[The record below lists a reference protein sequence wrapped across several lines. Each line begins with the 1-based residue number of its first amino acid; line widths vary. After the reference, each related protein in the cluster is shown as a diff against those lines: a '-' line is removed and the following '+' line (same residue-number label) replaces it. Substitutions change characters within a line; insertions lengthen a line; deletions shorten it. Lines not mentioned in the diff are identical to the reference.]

1 MTQEIA
7 IIIGTRAELIKTFPI
22 MLELKKI
29 NRDYFFIHTG
39 QHSLGDLCKI
49 FEVKTPDIILSSEP
63 NKSSKFNTKESK
75 AIIWAIKI
83 IFKIRKEL
91 RKLKEIKYV
100 IFHGDTL
107 STCVSSIGSSRLL
120 NPFKKYKNVHLE
132 GGLRSASMKSPF
144 PEEIIRRIVTY
155 FSDILFI
162 PSEEARLNVENK
174 DHYYVIGNTILDSVH
189 HALKI
194 GETKNLKP
202 LDEKFALDTTEMQ
215 AEDWILTFGLNIIEP
230 VAVIIERTL
239 SKLKGKKYDIN
250 DIISSINQDKETTQE
265 IRNAAAGLFEAAQT
279 WGVFA
284 GKYDNPTQTKDL
296 VTAGSTTV
304 LDLSIYNAV
313 GAFNVRALVISLI
326 SRKIFNQRMTARKK
340 EEVEAVA
347 KGLEFSEIT
356 KRKEDPLV
364 WIFIDEAHEFLPL
377 NNKTIATDALVQLL
391 REGRQPGISL
401 VLATQQPGMI
411 NRDVMTQSDIVIA
424 HRVTSQPDV
433 ESLNY
438 IMQSYLLASIKKY
451 IDELPDLKG
460 SAILLDD
467 NSERIYP
474 MRVRPRFTWHGGE
487 APTAVKIRKKI

>member
-202 LDEKFALDTTEMQ
+202 LDEKFALVTIHRHENIKNK
-215 AEDWILTFGLNIIEP
+215 EKLEKIIEILNSVNIPIYFSLHDNTKAKLEEFGLYETIRNNKNITILEGMDYISFIYQMSKCSL
-230 VAVIIERTL
+230 IICDGGSMQEESLIFHKPCIILRMNTERPEGLKSNFQFL
-239 SKLKGKKYDIN
+239 SKLNVEKT
-250 DIISSINQDKETTQE
+250 KE
-265 IRNAAAGLFEAAQT
+265 
-279 WGVFA
+279 
-284 GKYDNPTQTKDL
+284 
-296 VTAGSTTV
+296 
-304 LDLSIYNAV
+304 
-313 GAFNVRALVISLI
+313 
-326 SRKIFNQRMTARKK
+326 
-340 EEVEAVA
+340 
-347 KGLEFSEIT
+347 
-356 KRKEDPLV
+356 
-364 WIFIDEAHEFLPL
+364 
-377 NNKTIATDALVQLL
+377 
-391 REGRQPGISL
+391 
-401 VLATQQPGMI
+401 
-411 NRDVMTQSDIVIA
+411 
-424 HRVTSQPDV
+424 
-433 ESLNY
+433 
-438 IMQSYLLASIKKY
+438 
-451 IDELPDLKG
+451 
-460 SAILLDD
+460 
-467 NSERIYP
+467 
-474 MRVRPRFTWHGGE
+474 
-487 APTAVKIRKKI
+487 KIREYLSKDYKVQEFKNPYGEVGVSKKIVEKLM